1 MTTPHAISGH
11 TITLLRNGEEYFPRL
26 IAAIEDATNSIY
38 LETYIYAADDTG
50 RTFSEAL
57 QRAARRGVV
66 VKLLLDGFGSAE
78 LPKQW
83 VDEMRQS
90 GMNVLWFRKAVRLFS
105 FRRYHLRRLHRKLAL
120 IDERIAFVSG
130 ININDDIP
138 DPTVTSPRLDYAVE
152 VQGPVVKD
160 IHVAMQRLWML
171 VSWTALRRPREPVE
185 AQTSQDSGQTPV
197 KFLVRDNLRH
207 RRDIERAYMK
217 AIISAQSEII
227 IANAYFLPGLRMRRA
242 LLKSARRG
250 VRVVLLLQGRVE
262 YRLQH
267 YATLALYEELLM
279 GGVEIYEYQPSY
291 LHAKVAVVDGYWAT
305 VGSSNIDPFSLWLAR
320 EANIEVLDKQFAQA
334 LRASLLQDIAQG
346 AKLVTHSSWSHHG
359 IWTYFLMRACYGVV
373 RFLTGMTG
381 YARGGDK
388 RV

>member
-171 VSWTALRRPREPVE
+171 VSWTALRRLREPVN